1 MKGDP
6 RGKKMKNKKKG
17 KDDKSSDMKVGSIGG
32 AVSITGRF
40 DSNKTTK
47 KFFKVFKKKAPEI
60 SMAEA
65 TDLYIQNIVNSKDLL
80 KNVGNFLNRYIKGI
94 DLVARKIPDFISS
107 DENMLIEMQKQLQES
122 AENML
127 EMPKMIRECTMIQ
140 GDLDMMYVN
149 DIMRKD
155 YRLRDLEW
163 SDRTKLGSGA
173 FAEVYAAKLSQG
185 DRSVDVALK
194 WFKDRI
200 KPSTVTDILLEDRT
214 MR

>member
-1 MKGDP
+1 
-6 RGKKMKNKKKG
+6 
-17 KDDKSSDMKVGSIGG
+17 
-32 AVSITGRF
+32 
-40 DSNKTTK
+40 
-47 KFFKVFKKKAPEI
+47 
-60 SMAEA
+60 
-65 TDLYIQNIVNSKDLL
+65 
-80 KNVGNFLNRYIKGI
+80 
-94 DLVARKIPDFISS
+94 
-107 DENMLIEMQKQLQES
+107 
-122 AENML
+122 ML
-127 EMPKMIRECTMIQ
+127 EVPKMIRECTMIQ
-140 GDLDMMYVN
+140 GDLDMIYVN

-173 FAEVYAAKLSQG
+173 FAEVYAAKLRQG

>member
-1 MKGDP
+1 
-6 RGKKMKNKKKG
+6 
-17 KDDKSSDMKVGSIGG
+17 
-32 AVSITGRF
+32 
-40 DSNKTTK
+40 
-47 KFFKVFKKKAPEI
+47 
-60 SMAEA
+60 MAEA

-80 KNVGNFLNRYIKGI
+80 KNIGNFLNRYIKGI

-127 EMPKMIRECTMIQ
+127 EVPKMIRECTMIQ
-140 GDLDMMYVN
+140 GDLDMIYVN

-173 FAEVYAAKLSQG
+173 FAEVYAAKLRQG